1 MLSREKQ
8 TESTSSL
15 LTRVKDIEVRALA
28 QSAAQRQQLPPAP
41 QQLPIWQDDLRGFP
55 NGIARTSLF
64 TAAKHD
70 SGSQK
75 REFYEKPKQL
85 ASLSNITINYR
96 GQELRQDDASVF
108 MTLLHL
114 ARNTSL
120 GEPVRFTAYSMLK
133 ELGWSVNSQEYRHLR
148 ECCERLQFT
157 SLKIS
162 TNDETGGY
170 SGSLIADFQ
179 WKDAQGEKLDQWFI
193 TLVPTIA
200 KLFAPDNYT
209 LYDWEIRR
217 RIGGRAPLAQW
228 LHYFLGTHSK
238 PYPMSIP
245 KYYELSGSRA
255 RDLADFRR
263 RFKQALQKLVDVGFL
278 CEYRVANDIVSVVRE
293 PVRHPAPLL
302 ATPAPEQ
309 QELLTSA

>member
-1 MLSREKQ
+1 MA
-8 TESTSSL
+8 
-15 LTRVKDIEVRALA
+15 RVKDIEARALA
-28 QSAAQRQQLPPAP
+28 QSAQRQQLQPEP
-41 QQLPIWQDDLRGFP
+41 QQLPIWEDDLRGFP

-75 REFYEKPKQL
+75 REFYRDPKQL

-108 MTLLHL
+108 MTLLHM
-114 ARNTSL
+114 ARMTPL
-120 GEPVRFTAYSMLK
+120 GEPVRFTAYGMLK
-133 ELGWSVNSQEYRHLR
+133 ELGWSVNSQEYKHLR
-148 ECCERLQFT
+148 ECCARLQFT
-157 SLKIS
+157 SLTIS
-162 TNDETGGY
+162 TTDESGGGY

-179 WKDAQGEKLDQWFI
+179 WQDEKGNKLDHWFI

-200 KLFAPDNYT
+200 KLFAPDSYT
-209 LYDWEIRR
+209 LYDWQIRR
-217 RIGGRAPLAQW
+217 RIGGRSPLAQW
-228 LHYFLGTHSK
+228 LHYFIGTHSK
-238 PYPMSIP
+238 PYPMSIQ

-278 CEYRVANDIVSVVRE
+278 AGFQVINDIVTVTRE
-293 PVRHPAPLL
+293 PLRYPAPQIAAPQAEPEQHDLL
-302 ATPAPEQ
+302 AA
-309 QELLTSA
+309 

>member
-1 MLSREKQ
+1 MSHRHQPEASGDLM
-8 TESTSSL
+8 
-15 LTRVKDIEVRALA
+15 TRVKDMETRALA
-28 QSAAQRQQLPPAP
+28 QSAAQRQIQP
-41 QQLPIWQDDLRGFP
+41 QQLPIWEDDLRGFP

-96 GQELRQDDASVF
+96 GAELRQDDASVF

-114 ARNTSL
+114 ARMTPL

-157 SLKIS
+157 SLKIYTTDDS
-162 TNDETGGY
+162 GGY
-170 SGSLIADFQ
+170 VGALIADFQ
-179 WKDAQGEKLDQWFI
+179 WKDEKGDKLDQWFV
-193 TLVPTIA
+193 TLVPAIA
-200 KLFAPDNYT
+200 KLFAADTYT
-209 LYDWEIRR
+209 LYDWETRR

-238 PYPMSIP
+238 PYPMSIRR
-245 KYYELSGSRA
+245 YYELSGSRA

-278 CEYRVANDIVSVVRE
+278 TAFSVVNDTVTVIRE
-293 PVRHPAPLL
+293 PKRYAAPQLPANTMEALP
-302 ATPAPEQ
+302 
-309 QELLTSA
+309 ELLSAA

>member
-1 MLSREKQ
+1 MQSRTK
-8 TESTSSL
+8 TEASSDI
-15 LTRVKDIEVRALA
+15 LTRVKDIEARALA
-28 QSAAQRQQLPPAP
+28 QSASQRQQL
-41 QQLPIWQDDLRGFP
+41 QHQLPIWDEDLRSLP

-70 SGSQK
+70 SGSQT

-85 ASLSNITINYR
+85 ASLSNITIKYR

-114 ARNTSL
+114 ARTTPL
-120 GEPVRFTAYSMLK
+120 GEPVRFTAYSLLK

-157 SLKIS
+157 SLQIS
-162 TNDETGGY
+162 TNDDTGGY

-179 WKDAQGEKLDQWFI
+179 WKDAAGEKLDQWFI

-200 KLFAPDNYT
+200 KLFAPDTYT
-209 LYDWEIRR
+209 LYDWEVRR
-217 RIGGRAPLAQW
+217 RIGGRSPLAQW
-228 LHYFLGTHSK
+228 LHYFIGTHSK

-245 KYYELSGSRA
+245 KYYALSGSRA

-278 CEYRVANDIVSVVRE
+278 SGYQVVNDIVSVTRE
-293 PVRHPAPLL
+293 PKRYPAPQLPAPVPAVEPQQQDLL
-302 ATPAPEQ
+302 AA
-309 QELLTSA
+309 